1 MRRPG
6 AVGLGHEGIELW
18 ITECED
24 TSAPKAHIALRAPD
38 HAAVNEFH
46 NAAVAADGV
55 CNGAPGIRSAYN
67 ESYYAAFVLDP
78 LGNNIEVHLTKMN
91 KDQINLYVKRGSRNG
106 MEILILLKQLGLN
119 YALEV
124 VNHTEEIRDDA
135 FRFVDIHGH
144 LPILTDTHNGNG
156 HRFSLQESGAIVQYL
171 IDRYDSAHTLSYPK
185 GSSGDLEVSNW
196 LFFLTSRLGP
206 NHDEAVHFAL
216 RAPERVP
223 YGISRFTNETLQLYM
238 VLEKHLQKT
247 QTPYLVDERFTIAD
261 IVHIPYIAG
270 SKEAGVDIDQFPAL
284 GKWYNRVSQYPAVT
298 ETMEILGKD
307 ALDD

>member
-78 LGNNIEVHLTKMN
+78 LGNNIEVIWLVHTSSNRCMVLRWRHIPTNGCPPRRICIHLTKMN

-106 MEILILLKQLGLN
+106 MEILILLKQLGLK

-144 LPILTDTHNGNG
+144 LPILTDTHNGDG
-156 HRFSLQESGAIVQYL
+156 HQFSLQESGAIVQYL

-247 QTPYLVDERFTIAD
+247 QTPYLVDER
-261 IVHIPYIAG
+261 
-270 SKEAGVDIDQFPAL
+270 L
-284 GKWYNRVSQYPAVT
+284 
-298 ETMEILGKD
+298 
-307 ALDD
+307 